1 MIGRIEARLR
11 LLRRKLSRTH
21 LLLRFLHLSV
31 SEGPANRP
39 GLVMVQIDGLSLEQ
53 FNLALDKGKLPF
65 LKRLIKRE
73 HYQVHTQYSGLPSS
87 TPAVQGEIFYGIK
100 TVVPAFSFLDR
111 KKGEMVRMYEP
122 TAAQELEEELR
133 KQLARDGV
141 DSLCTGGSSY
151 SNIFGGGA
159 DMDEAHFCASSLG
172 WGSALRA
179 ANPFALLF
187 MLVANINSVIR
198 TLILLVVEPVIALVD
213 LVRGLYEGRNYI
225 RELKF
230 IPARVAICVLLREM
244 CVIGGKM
251 DIQRGLPIVHI
262 NFLGYDEQS
271 HRRGPDSKFAHWTL
285 KGIDNAVERLWKE
298 AAHAHRRHYEVWV
311 YSDHG
316 QSRTTSYFKLQGYD
330 ILEAANAVYDGLDE
344 GVPIASASKR
354 APSVEA
360 QRARFLGGSKA
371 EQLFSM
377 EANGGGNGSDKVRV
391 AGLGPVGFVYF
402 PEVLE
407 PAELVRAARALVT
420 RHKVPAVVISRGDE
434 QLRVWT
440 ADGEF
445 MLPEQ
450 SAELFG
456 EDHPFIDVIG
466 EDLERLCRHRHAGDL
481 TLLGWRKGVAPITFT
496 TENGSHAGLTP
507 EETRAFSLLPIDA
520 PLPDSTRGYYR
531 PSELRE
537 AALHH
542 LGRPTPATFARRAE
556 PRGGRSS
563 ALHSEQLR
571 VMTYNVHSCI
581 GVDGKLASER
591 IARVIARAKPDVV
604 ALQELDAGRTRT
616 AGENQAELIA
626 HYLEMQYHFY
636 PHIHVEDEKYGDAI
650 LTHLPMR
657 IVKTGQLPGYLPG
670 ETLEPRGALWVAID
684 LHGTEVNVVNTHL
697 GLTSRERILQIKAL
711 LGDEWLGQLNADQP
725 AILCGDFNC
734 VPSSKGYRLLSS
746 RFLDAQAQLKEH
758 RPVCTFYSRMPSF
771 RIDHVFIQPGIRV
784 TGITVPCSELAK
796 VASDHL
802 PLIADLTI
810 PCSDSALRDD
820 PRCVDD
826 IRGIAAR
833 SRESHLEF

>member
-11 LLRRKLSRTH
+11 LLRRKFSRTH
-21 LLLRFLHLSV
+21 WLLRFLHLSV

-39 GLVMVQIDGLSLEQ
+39 GLVMVQIDGLSLDQ
-53 FNLALDKGKLPF
+53 FNHALDKGKLPF

-111 KKGEMVRMYEP
+111 ENGQMVRMIEP
-122 TAAQELEEELR
+122 TTAQQMEEELH

-151 SNIFGGGA
+151 SNIFGGGV
-159 DMDEAHFCASSLG
+159 DPDEAHFCASSLG

-187 MLVANINSVIR
+187 MLVTNINSVLRI
-198 TLILLVVEPVIALVD
+198 LILLVVELVIALVD
-213 LVRGLYEGRNYI
+213 LVRGLYDGRNYI

-230 IPARVAICVLLREM
+230 IPARVAVCVLLREL

-285 KGIDNAVERLWKE
+285 KGIDNAVKRLWHE
-298 AAHAHRRHYEVWV
+298 AAHAHRRDYEVWV

-316 QSRTTSYFKLQGYD
+316 QSRATSYFKLQGYD
-330 ILEAANAVYDGLDE
+330 ILEAASAGYAGLDE
-344 GVPIASASKR
+344 SVPIVADRKR
-354 APSVEA
+354 GLSEEA
-360 QRARFLGGSKA
+360 QRARLLGGRKV
-371 EQLFSM
+371 EQLFSA
-377 EANGGGNGSDKVRV
+377 ENGSGESHEKVQV
-391 AGLGPVGFVYF
+391 VGLGPVGFVYF
-402 PEVLE
+402 PEPLE
-407 PAELVRAARALVT
+407 QAELGRAAQALVT
-420 RHKVPAVVISRGDE
+420 RHKVPVVVTSGGEE

-440 ADGEF
+440 AAGEF
-445 MLPEQ
+445 LLPQ
-450 SAELFG
+450 QTAELFG

-481 TLLGWRKGVAPITFT
+481 TLLGWCKGVAPITFT
-496 TENGSHAGLTP
+496 DENGSHAGLTP

-542 LGRPTPATFARRAE
+542 LGRPAPATLARRTRA
-556 PRGGRSS
+556 RGDSP
-563 ALHSEQLR
+563 APHPEQLR
-571 VMTYNVHSCI
+571 VMTYNVHSCV
-581 GVDGKLASER
+581 GVDGKLALER

-604 ALQELDAGRTRT
+604 ALQELDAGRKRT
-616 AGENQAELIA
+616 GGEDQAKRIA
-626 HYLEMQYHFY
+626 DYLEMQYHFY
-636 PHIHVEDEKYGDAI
+636 PHIHAEDEKYGDAI

-657 IVKTGQLPGYLPG
+657 VIKTGTLPGHLPG
-670 ETLEPRGALWVAID
+670 GKLEPRGALWVAID
-684 LHGTEVNVVNTHL
+684 LHGTEVNIINTHL
-697 GLTSRERILQIKAL
+697 GLSSRERMLQIKAL
-711 LGDEWLGQLNADQP
+711 LGDEWLGRLNADQP
-725 AILCGDFNC
+725 VILCGDFNC
-734 VPSSKGYRLLSS
+734 VPSSKGYRLLCS
-746 RFLDAQAQLKEH
+746 RFLDAQAELKEH
-758 RPVCTFYSRMPSF
+758 RPTCTFYSRLPSF

-810 PCSDSALRDD
+810 PCPGSAFRDD
-820 PRCVDD
+820 PHGMDD
-826 IRGIAAR
+826 TRDMAAR
-833 SRESHLEF
+833 SRGGAQ